1 MSYIAFMLYAV
12 QGEKETMSTI
22 PACDAA
28 KHALMDVN
36 G

>member
-22 PACDAA
+22 PGNIFTLETTLF
-28 KHALMDVN
+28 H